1 MSDIQPELEQID
13 NVAPNTVIK
22 DISASAEMYTEIT
35 ENFVREFVFY
45 ERTLF

>member
-22 DISASAEMYTEIT
+22 DISASAEMYTE
-35 ENFVREFVFY
+35 NYRKLCKRVCFLRKDSF
-45 ERTLF
+45 